1 MIVTVSWVSVAV
13 FTVVAVLDALGVD
26 AFSAAATAVSLA
38 LFFAS
43 LPLWMYALGLAF
55 VRSARGE
62 DVALPTLFL
71 LAGPVAHNVRWHLF
85 GAFGVSVVVAAAT
98 GAANPFGWLVPMF
111 TLGLV
116 GLWGARHGTYPPR
129 RPVPSARGPGGRDGS
144 KRPTPREVRR

>member
-1 MIVTVSWVSVAV
+1 MIVAVSWVSVAV
-13 FTVVAVLDALGVD
+13 FTVVAAVDALGVD
-26 AFSAAATAVSLA
+26 AFGAAATAVSLT
-38 LFFAS
+38 LFLVS

-71 LAGPVAHNVRWHLF
+71 LAGPVPRNVRWHLL

-98 GAANPFGWLVPMF
+98 GSANPFGWLVPMY

-129 RPVPSARGPGGRDGS
+129 REVASARGGPS
-144 KRPTPREVRR
+144 RPTPKEGRR